1 VATVGEVLL
10 QQGVLTPE
18 QLQQAEAHQA
28 DTGGTL
34 ARSLVELQLA
44 NEPQLFRALAVT
56 FGMAYAEVDGGSVD
70 PHAAGLLPPERARE
84 LIALP
89 VRFGDNDEVVV
100 AIADPNDQEST
111 AARLQTEIGFP
122 VRLALAPR
130 RALVEAIDARV
141 HEEGAGAAGAAGA
154 RGSVGAAEPARTPLH
169 AVTAPPVAPPT
180 GAPGAGTPGV
190 GTPVAPP
197 PGAPASVQ
205 DILASSSSP
214 ARSVDPNGSGGVDE
228 PVAVGNGRPIAAREN
243 DRPASVGPM
252 VRSEEESSIDLDV
265 LLSVLV
271 DRGGSDLHLTAGI
284 PPSIRVHGEITPLDE
299 FTHCEPDDL
308 QKMLYGIMTQKQREQ
323 FENELE
329 LDMSYSIPGKARFRV
344 NIFQQRDSI
353 GSVMRVIPFEILP
366 LDTLGIP
373 QQVANFAYLPR
384 GFVLVTGPTGSGK
397 STTLASIIDL
407 ANRNRA
413 AHIMTVEDPIEF
425 LHDHKRSVVNQRE
438 VGTDTHGFTQALKH
452 VLRQDPD
459 VILVGEMRDL
469 ETIQIALTAAETGH
483 LVFGT
488 LHTQDAPQSI
498 DRIIDVFPPHQQE
511 QIRVMLAGALQGVM
525 CQTLL
530 KTSDGT
536 GRTVAVEIMTAT
548 SGVKNLIR
556 EGKTHQLYSA
566 IQAGA
571 QHGMIAM
578 DQSLAQLVK
587 QGKVTYDAAL
597 EKANNV
603 NEFNR
608 LAGRA

>member
-1 VATVGEVLL
+1 VATVGDVLL
-10 QQGVLTPE
+10 QQGVLSSE

-28 DTGGTL
+28 SSGGTL
-34 ARSLVELQLA
+34 AKALIELQLA
-44 NEPQLFRALAVT
+44 TESQIFRALAAT

-70 PHAAGLLPPERARE
+70 PHAAGLLPAERAHE
-84 LIALP
+84 LVALP
-89 VRFGDNDEVVV
+89 VRFGDGDEVVV
-100 AIADPNDQEST
+100 AVADPNDQEAT
-111 AARLQTEIGFP
+111 AARLQTEIGLP

-141 HEEGAGAAGAAGA
+141 LEERAGASGVGGVGA
-154 RGSVGAAEPARTPLH
+154 RGGAPSAAAEPARIPLH
-169 AVTAPPVAPPT
+169 AVSAPPAAPPT
-180 GAPGAGTPGV
+180 APGAGGPGE
-190 GTPVAPP
+190 GTPLAPP
-197 PGAPASVQ
+197 PGAADVGSTDGETVVA
-205 DILASSSSP
+205 D
-214 ARSVDPNGSGGVDE
+214 GSGDGAAEVRRT
-228 PVAVGNGRPIAAREN
+228 VAARVG
-243 DRPASVGPM
+243 DRPEPSGPKVM
-252 VRSEEESSIDLDV
+252 SEEESSIDLDE
-265 LLSVLV
+265 LLVALV

-284 PPSIRVHGEITPLDE
+284 PPSIRVHGEITALDE
-299 FTHCEPDDL
+299 FPVCVPDDL
-308 QKMLYGIMTQKQREQ
+308 QKMLYSIMTQKQREQ

-344 NIFQQRDSI
+344 NIFQQRDAI

-366 LDTLGIP
+366 LETLGIP
-373 QQVANFAYLPR
+373 EQVSNFAYLPR

-407 ANRNRA
+407 VNRNRA

-425 LHDHKRSVVNQRE
+425 LHNHKRSVVNQRE
-438 VGTDTHGFTQALKH
+438 VGTDTHGFTEALKH

-488 LHTQDAPQSI
+488 LHTQDAPQSV

-511 QIRVMLAGALQGVM
+511 QIRVMLAGALQGVV

-530 KTSDGT
+530 KTSDGK

-548 SGVKNLIR
+548 SAVKNLIR

-571 QHGMIAM
+571 QHGMVAM

-587 QGKVTYDAAL
+587 MGKVTYDSAL

-608 LAGRA
+608 LVGRA

>member
-1 VATVGEVLL
+1 VATVGDVLL
-10 QQGVLTPE
+10 QQGVLSSE

-28 DTGGTL
+28 SSGGTL
-34 ARSLVELQLA
+34 AKALIELQLA
-44 NEPQLFRALAVT
+44 TESEIFRALAAT

-70 PHAAGLLPPERARE
+70 PHAAGLLPAERAHE
-84 LIALP
+84 LVALP
-89 VRFGDNDEVVV
+89 VRFGDGDEVVV
-100 AIADPNDQEST
+100 AVADPNDQEAT
-111 AARLQTEIGFP
+111 AARLQTEIGLP

-130 RALVEAIDARV
+130 RALVEAIDARLL
-141 HEEGAGAAGAAGA
+141 EERAGASGVGGVGA
-154 RGSVGAAEPARTPLH
+154 RGGAPSAAAEPARIPLH
-169 AVTAPPVAPPT
+169 AVTAPPAAPPT
-180 GAPGAGTPGV
+180 APGAGGPGE
-190 GTPVAPP
+190 GTPLAPP
-197 PGAPASVQ
+197 PGAADVG
-205 DILASSSSP
+205 SSDGET
-214 ARSVDPNGSGGVDE
+214 VVGDGSGDGVAE
-228 PVAVGNGRPIAAREN
+228 VRRTVAARVG
-243 DRPASVGPM
+243 DRSEPSGPKVM
-252 VRSEEESSIDLDV
+252 SEEESSIDLDE
-265 LLSVLV
+265 LLVALV

-284 PPSIRVHGEITPLDE
+284 PPSIRVHGEITALDE
-299 FTHCEPDDL
+299 FPVCVPDDL
-308 QKMLYGIMTQKQREQ
+308 QKMLYSIMTQKQREQ

-344 NIFQQRDSI
+344 NIFQQRDAI

-366 LDTLGIP
+366 LETLGIP
-373 QQVANFAYLPR
+373 EQVSNFAYLPR

-407 ANRNRA
+407 VNRNRA

-425 LHDHKRSVVNQRE
+425 LHNHKRSVVNQRE
-438 VGTDTHGFTQALKH
+438 VGTDTHGFTEALKH

-488 LHTQDAPQSI
+488 LHTQDAPQSV

-511 QIRVMLAGALQGVM
+511 QIRVMLAGALQGVV

-530 KTSDGT
+530 KTADGK

-548 SGVKNLIR
+548 SAVKNLIR

-571 QHGMIAM
+571 QHGMVAM

-587 QGKVTYDAAL
+587 MGKVTYDAAL

-608 LAGRA
+608 LVGRA

>member
-1 VATVGEVLL
+1 VATVGDVLL
-10 QQGVLTPE
+10 QQGVLSSE
-18 QLQQAEAHQA
+18 QLQQAEAHQ
-28 DTGGTL
+28 TSSGGTL
-34 ARSLVELQLA
+34 AKALIELQLA
-44 NEPQLFRALAVT
+44 TESEIFRALAAT

-70 PHAAGLLPPERARE
+70 PHAAGLLPAERAHE
-84 LIALP
+84 LLALP
-89 VRFGDNDEVVV
+89 VRFGDGDDVIV
-100 AIADPNDQEST
+100 AVADPNDQEAT
-111 AARLQTEIGFP
+111 AARLQTEIGLP
-122 VRLALAPR
+122 VQLALAPR
-130 RALVEAIDARV
+130 RALVEAIEARV
-141 HEEGAGAAGAAGA
+141 LEERAGASGVGGVGA
-154 RGSVGAAEPARTPLH
+154 RGGVPNVAAEPARVPLH
-169 AVTAPPVAPPT
+169 AVTAPPAAPPT
-180 GAPGAGTPGV
+180 VPGAGAPGEGSPL
-190 GTPVAPP
+190 APP
-197 PGAPASVQ
+197 PGAADVGSTDGETVVA
-205 DILASSSSP
+205 D
-214 ARSVDPNGSGGVDE
+214 GSGDGAAEVRRT
-228 PVAVGNGRPIAAREN
+228 VAARVG
-243 DRPASVGPM
+243 DRPEPSGPKVM
-252 VRSEEESSIDLDV
+252 SEEESSIDLDE
-265 LLSVLV
+265 LLVALV

-284 PPSIRVHGEITPLDE
+284 PPSIRVHGEITALDE
-299 FTHCEPDDL
+299 FPVCVPDDL
-308 QKMLYGIMTQKQREQ
+308 QKMLYSIMTQKQREQ

-344 NIFQQRDSI
+344 NVFQQRDAI

-366 LDTLGIP
+366 LETLGIP
-373 QQVANFAYLPR
+373 EQVSNFAYLPR

-407 ANRNRA
+407 VNRNRA

-425 LHDHKRSVVNQRE
+425 LHNHKRSVVNQRE
-438 VGTDTHGFTQALKH
+438 VGTDTHGFTEALKH

-488 LHTQDAPQSI
+488 LHTQDAPQSV

-511 QIRVMLAGALQGVM
+511 QIRVMLAGALQGVV

-530 KTSDGT
+530 KTADGK

-548 SGVKNLIR
+548 SAVKNLIR
-556 EGKTHQLYSA
+556 EGKTHQLYSS

-587 QGKVTYDAAL
+587 MGKVTYDAAL

-608 LAGRA
+608 LVGRA

>member
-1 VATVGEVLL
+1 VGTVGDILL
-10 QQGVLTPE
+10 QRGAITPE

-28 DTGGTL
+28 SAGGSLASALVTL
-34 ARSLVELQLA
+34 GVASEQQIFA
-44 NEPQLFRALAVT
+44 AIAGS
-56 FGMAYAEVDGGSVD
+56 FGLPAAEVDGASVD
-70 PHAAGLLPPERARE
+70 PHAAALLPAERARE
-84 LIALP
+84 LVALP
-89 VRFGDNDEVVV
+89 VRFGERDEVVV
-100 AIADPNDQEST
+100 AVADPNEQEAQ

-130 RALVEAIDARV
+130 RALLEAIEARAQ
-141 HEEGAGAAGAAGA
+141 EESAGLAGVGAGIGGNGAAT
-154 RGSVGAAEPARTPLH
+154 VAEPTRTPLH
-169 AVTAPPVAPPT
+169 AVTAPS
-180 GAPGAGTPGV
+180 GAPGAGGPGV
-190 GTPVAPP
+190 GAPAEPPPAAPPSGPGAVSPGAGQRPRPVA
-197 PGAPASVQ
+197 
-205 DILASSSSP
+205 
-214 ARSVDPNGSGGVDE
+214 ARDD
-228 PVAVGNGRPIAAREN
+228 
-243 DRPASVGPM
+243 DRPRHTGPTVM
-252 VRSEEESSIDLDV
+252 SEEESSIDLDD
-265 LLSVLV
+265 LLITLV
-271 DRGGSDLHLTAGI
+271 ERGGSDLHLTAGI
-284 PPSIRVHGEITPLDE
+284 PPSIRMHGDIEGLDG
-299 FTHCEPDDL
+299 FPDCRPDDL
-308 QKMLYGIMTQKQREQ
+308 QKMLYAIMTQKQREQ

-329 LDMSYSIPGKARFRV
+329 LDMSYSIPGRARFRV
-344 NIFQQRDSI
+344 NVFQQRDSI
-353 GSVMRVIPFEILP
+353 GAVMRVIPFEIKP
-366 LDTLGIP
+366 LEELGIP
-373 QQVANFAYLPR
+373 EQVANFAYEPR

-425 LHDHKRSVVNQRE
+425 LHQHKRSVVNQRE
-438 VGTDTHGFTQALKH
+438 VGTDTHGFNQALKH

-459 VILVGEMRDL
+459 IILVGEMRDL

-488 LHTQDAPQSI
+488 LHTQDAPQTV

-511 QIRVMLAGALQGVM
+511 QIRVMLAGALKGVV

-530 KTSDGT
+530 KTADGK

-587 QGKVTYDAAL
+587 SGKVTYDTAL

-603 NEFNR
+603 QEFNR